1 MTPGNRRSSSA
12 GLAASWLARAP
23 QGAQVLA
30 TAHQLLALEG
40 VIRGQLPPALAARVH
55 AATVNR
61 QHLTLAVPGSAYA
74 SKLRQLA
81 PSLLGALNQAGWNL
95 TGISVRIQASLGQN
109 ETKLANQ
116 PRMAQPLGE
125 TALQA
130 FDALKANVQP
140 GPLADAIDRLLKH
153 HRG

>member
-1 MTPGNRRSSSA
+1 MTPGNRRSNSA
-12 GLAASWLARAP
+12 GLAASWLARGP

-30 TAHQLLALEG
+30 TAHQLMALER
-40 VIRGQLPPALAARVH
+40 VVRGQLPPSLAARVH

-81 PSLLGALNQAGWNL
+81 PSLLEALNQAGWNL
-95 TGISVRIQASLGQN
+95 TGISVRIQASLSQN
-109 ETKLANQ
+109 GTNLPSQ
-116 PRMAQPLGE
+116 PRMVQPLGE
-125 TALQA
+125 AALQA
-130 FDALKANVQP
+130 FDTLKASVQP